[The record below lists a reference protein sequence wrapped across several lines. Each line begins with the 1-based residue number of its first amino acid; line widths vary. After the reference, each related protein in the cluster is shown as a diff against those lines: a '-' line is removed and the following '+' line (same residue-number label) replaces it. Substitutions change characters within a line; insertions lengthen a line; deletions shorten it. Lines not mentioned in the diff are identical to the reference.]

1 MNDSTR
7 AVTCLGCAALL
18 ACAMSVTGCA
28 MDSEGYIHWTKLRSD
43 GVYAEPRTVYDSRA
57 YYWHGQLPVV
67 HGGGFGV
74 QPRIDTSKL
83 LPEHNPLHNVG

>member
-7 AVTCLGCAALL
+7 AATRLGCAALL

-28 MDSEGYIHWTKLRSD
+28 MDSTGIIHWTQPRRNS
-43 GVYAEPRTVYDSRA
+43 VYAELRTVYDSRA

-67 HGGGFGV
+67 HGGGLGFR
-74 QPRIDTSKL
+74 PRIDTSNLKL
-83 LPEHNPLHNVG
+83 TAPK